1 MPTLDVICLANSW
14 KHGGRCVA
22 GLRMDG
28 GGWVRPVSREPGG
41 VLLAW
46 HYTLASGG
54 EAALLDV
61 LQMRFVGPQP
71 EPHHPENW
79 LMDYGLWAIAAR
91 PTPQDIHRVLLQSLA
106 SGPALLGSMDKK
118 ISFATLQESH
128 ATQSLALIRPQR
140 LHWQVSQN
148 QASGKRRNRAV
159 FTLDG
164 AEYDLP
170 LTDPAWLKRLESRP
184 PGCYPWEPGDGDALL
199 TISLSEPFEWD
210 DYCYKLVAGVVALPP
225 TNPQERLIQ
234 EKGKLWP
241 ITWDWTLERAGRR
254 RF

>member
-61 LQMRFVGPQP
+61 LQMRLVGPQP

-91 PTPQDIHRVLLQSLA
+91 PAPQDIHNVLLQSLA
-106 SGPALLGSMDKK
+106 SGPALLGGRDKK
-118 ISFATLQESH
+118 IAHAMLRESPI
-128 ATQSLALIRPQR
+128 AQSLALVRPQR
-140 LHWQVSQN
+140 LHWQVSQS
-148 QASGKRRNRAV
+148 ASGKRRNRVV

-164 AEYDLP
+164 TEYDLP
-170 LTDPAWLKRLESRP
+170 LTDPAWLKRLETRP
-184 PGCYPWEPGDGDALL
+184 PGCYPWEPGDRDALL
-199 TISLSEPFEWD
+199 TISLSKPFERD
-210 DYCYKLVAGVVALPP
+210 DHCYKLVAGVVVLPLAG
-225 TNPQERLIQ
+225 PQEKMVQ
-234 EKGKLWP
+234 EKRKLWP
-241 ITWDWTLERAGRR
+241 ITWDWTLERAARKP
-254 RF
+254 F